1 MTLKA
6 ALAAP
11 FYHSRAQKL
20 EKSELIYYYVFERH
34 WMDKKKVDIL
44 IKRGLEQHLL
54 GTDDGMY
61 YPLFDL
67 SDVHIPIG
75 YKPSSSIFDVSD
87 PFEQLLDSICN
98 QTGKEKEEIIAL
110 MNRYISEEFDGNL
123 RPEAALVI
131 IAKQYGFPVADLLDL
146 LKEKLLKKE

>member
-11 FYHSRAQKL
+11 FYHSRAQRLK
-20 EKSELIYYYVFERH
+20 KSELIYYYVYERR
-34 WMDKKKVDIL
+34 WMNNDQVDL
-44 IKRGLEQHLL
+44 IISRATEQHLL
-54 GTDDGMY
+54 GKDGEMY

-87 PFEQLLDSICN
+87 PFEQLLERISSN
-98 QTGKEKEEIIAL
+98 TGRDTEEIISM
-110 MNRYISEEFDGNL
+110 MNNYISDQFDGNL

-131 IAKQYGFPVADLLDL
+131 IAKQCKVPVSDLLNS
-146 LKEKLLKKE
+146 LKQKLSKKE